1 MRGGKLTGLA
11 AAEEA
16 AGDGG
21 PRTAR
26 PEHDLLPPTRHQR
39 CGRSGSFAV
48 AVPSA
53 SAWAWSWVAW
63 LLRSGRSSLLCAHD
77 AGRGRLLSPCGGGG
91 LERWLPLFPPLLLL
105 RLRVNYVHAGF
116 LGTRGCRLCGRSDL
130 RGRD

>member
-1 MRGGKLTGLA
+1 THISSVYSFISGTPKEAKWRENLGHLALPIKKPTGNHHRFFLDEHTPGQWLSWRGVRGGRLTGLA

-26 PEHDLLPPTRHQR
+26 PEHDLLPPTRHRR

-63 LLRSGRSSLLCAHD
+63 LLLSGRS
-77 AGRGRLLSPCGGGG
+77 P
-91 LERWLPLFPPLLLL
+91 
-105 RLRVNYVHAGF
+105 
-116 LGTRGCRLCGRSDL
+116 TRP
-130 RGRD
+130 